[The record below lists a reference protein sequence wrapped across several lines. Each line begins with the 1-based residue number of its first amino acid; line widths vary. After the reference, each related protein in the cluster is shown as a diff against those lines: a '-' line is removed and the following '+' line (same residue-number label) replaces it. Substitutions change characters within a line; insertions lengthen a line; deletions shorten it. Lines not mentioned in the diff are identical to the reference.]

1 MRIETTAEHLK
12 DVIAVRTEFFDT
24 LSNVPFHT
32 VVQQAAIDAASVMEN
47 AIKERL
53 IACGWTPPAQDTSG
67 DRYEVGFREGR
78 ESLHGLLRELA
89 PALPSALREKVERVL
104 R

>member
-1 MRIETTAEHLK
+1 MRTETTAEHLK
-12 DVIAVRTEFFDT
+12 DAIAVRTEFFDGFSDGPT
-24 LSNVPFHT
+24 HMIVRQVAL
-32 VVQQAAIDAASVMEN
+32 DAACVMET

-53 IACGWTPPAQDTSG
+53 VAAGWTPPSTDPSG
-67 DRYEVGFREGR
+67 DRYVVGFREGR
-78 ESLHGLLRELA
+78 ESLHGLLQELA